1 MLNKLCV
8 SPDKQYLAAA
18 SNQHVR
24 LYDINSE
31 HPNPIVSF
39 KGHTSN
45 VTAVAF
51 HCEGKWMVTASEDHT
66 LKIWDIRCPDAQRNF
81 DHKASVNDVVIHPN
95 QGELISCDQ
104 NGSIKLWD
112 LGESSCTHELV
123 PEEDVPIRSVTV
135 ASDGSSLV
143 AANNKGNCY

>member
-1 MLNKLCV
+1 
-8 SPDKQYLAAA
+8 
-18 SNQHVR
+18 
-24 LYDINSE
+24 
-31 HPNPIVSF
+31 
-39 KGHTSN
+39 
-45 VTAVAF
+45 
-51 HCEGKWMVTASEDHT
+51 DHS

-81 DHKASVNDVVIHPN
+81 DHKAPVNDVVIHPN

-135 ASDGSSLV
+135 ANDGSSLV
-143 AANNKGNCY
+143 AANNKGNCYVWKMAHTRDFTDLQPITKFAAHN